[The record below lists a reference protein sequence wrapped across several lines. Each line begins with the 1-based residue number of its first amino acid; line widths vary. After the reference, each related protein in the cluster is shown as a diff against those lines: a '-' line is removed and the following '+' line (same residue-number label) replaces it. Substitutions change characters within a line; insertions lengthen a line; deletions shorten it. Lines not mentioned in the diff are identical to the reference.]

1 MSGILKI
8 GGSDLIND
16 NGGSG
21 ALQWGSGVPSGS
33 VINTYTFNSSEQ
45 VINEVSQFLPI
56 SSTDT
61 SIQIPNYTKGNKL
74 IFWVGIN
81 TKLREGTNFYMSIA
95 SYYLDSSSSGAS
107 TPSTSSPWVLH
118 NDTLGFFE
126 TVTSTTGNDSLSST
140 LLDVITVSGSGTT
153 NIDYALRG
161 AFGDDPSEIRDYK
174 RHIIVQ
180 EIKA

>member
-1 MSGILKI
+1 MSGILKV
-8 GGSDLIND
+8 GGSELIND

-21 ALQWGSGVPSGS
+21 SLQWGSGLPSGS
-33 VINTYTFNSSEQ
+33 VINTHTFNSSES
-45 VINEVSQFLPI
+45 VTDEVNQFVPLNG
-56 SSTDT
+56 TDT

-74 IFWVGIN
+74 IFWVGMN
-81 TKLREGTNFYMSIA
+81 TKVREGVNFYVSFA

-118 NDTLGFFE
+118 NDTLGYFE
-126 TVTSTTGNDSLSST
+126 TVISSSGENKLSST
-140 LLDVITVSGSGTT
+140 MLDVITVSGSGTT

-161 AFGDDPSEIRDYK
+161 LFGNHPSEIWSYK